1 MTTLPDGFLTTP
13 FAHRGL
19 HGSGCPENSFEAFEA
34 ALAAGYGIELDIQGT
49 ADGKPVVFHDDT
61 LDRMTHETGSV
72 RDRTLA
78 EMTAMPLKGG
88 GTIVDLDMVIRHVA
102 GKVPILIEIKDQSGT
117 LGPTDGVL
125 EAAVA
130 SALRSARNVAV
141 MSFNPASVMQMKA
154 LLPDIPRGL
163 VTETFLLNE
172 WPGATP
178 ETLAHLTAI
187 ADYDASGACFISHD
201 WRHFG
206 SERVEELKSQGAK
219 VLCWTVKSPED
230 EAVARATA
238 HNITFEGYAAPIPG
252 A

>member
-19 HGSGCPENSFEAFEA
+19 HGPGCPENSLEAFEA
-34 ALAAGYGIELDIQGT
+34 ALAAGYGIELDVQGT
-49 ADGKPVVFHDDT
+49 ADGKPVVFHDYT
-61 LDRMTHETGSV
+61 LDRMTDETGPV

-78 EMTAMPLKGG
+78 EMTVIPLKGG
-88 GTIVDLDMVIRHVA
+88 GTIADLDTVIRRVG
-102 GKVPILIEIKDQSGT
+102 GKRPVLVEIKDQSGT

-130 SALRSARNVAV
+130 ASLRGARNVAV
-141 MSFNPASVMQMKA
+141 MSFNPASIIRMKT
-154 LLPDIPRGL
+154 LLPDVPRGL
-163 VTETFLLNE
+163 VTETFLLDE

-187 ADYDASGACFISHD
+187 ADYDASGSSFISHN

-206 SERVEELKSQGAK
+206 AGRVEDLKRQGAK